1 MRRVYWV
8 CGGIALIL
16 VQALRCPAQTVPTY
30 RATTRLVEVSVIAT
44 DKNGPVGDL
53 TKDDFVLYDNGKKQ
67 NIAFFEEFSRQAL
80 REAATTA
87 PTKLA
92 PGEFSNRSAQSL
104 AEQGGGAV
112 VIVFDALNT
121 GFTDQAI
128 AKKAIMKTL
137 EAVHAGDHVG
147 IYLLGSMMSVIQD
160 FTSDSEQLRHV
171 VETYAAWPD
180 ISYVPPQRRVELTQ
194 TAVWQIR
201 SHLAHLPC
209 RKSVIWI
216 GAGLPNGLYGAD
228 FNVYIVDPRGI
239 AGFPELRAEHTS
251 MAELVPFS
259 WGPALFAR
267 EKEIAASTGGVAFT
281 YSNDI
286 RGAIEQAISD
296 GDLTY
301 TVGFYVPALEE
312 HDAMEYMRKASLRE
326 GSLFHKLRVEITRP
340 GVTARYR
347 QSYAVAPY
355 QAPLERRVGDAFL
368 SPVDLTEL
376 SISARLARGTSTLKL
391 PLTIGATDLGLET
404 KGDSRSGAVDAII
417 IERDLK
423 GVELSRTERALAFDI
438 DEQKYDAFLKAGLR
452 VTFDL
457 SPQPTLAEVKV
468 VVFDR
473 TSGRIGSLTIPV
485 QR

>member
-1 MRRVYWV
+1 M
-8 CGGIALIL
+8 GLIL
-16 VQALRCPAQTVPTY
+16 VHALPCPAQTVPTY
-30 RATTRLVEVSVIAT
+30 RAATRLVEVSVIAT
-44 DKNGPVGDL
+44 DKSGAVGDL

-67 NIAFFEEFSRQAL
+67 NIAFFEKFSRQAL

-87 PTKLA
+87 RASLA
-92 PGEFSNRSAQSL
+92 PGELSNRSAQSL
-104 AEQGGGAV
+104 ADQGGGAV
-112 VIVFDALNT
+112 ISVWDALNT
-121 GFTDQAI
+121 GFTDQMI
-128 AKKAIMKTL
+128 ARKAILKTL

-147 IYLLGSMMSVIQD
+147 IYILGSTMSVIQD
-160 FTSDSEQLRHV
+160 FTSDSEQLRRV
-171 VETYAAWPD
+171 LETHAAWLD
-180 ISYVPPQRRVELTQ
+180 IGYVPPQRRVELTQ

-201 SHLAHLPC
+201 NHLAHLPC

-239 AGFPELRAEHTS
+239 AGFPELRAENTS

-267 EKEIAASTGGVAFT
+267 EKEIAASTGGIAFT

-312 HDAMEYMRKASLRE
+312 HDANEYLRKASLRE

-368 SPVDLTEL
+368 SPIDLTDL
-376 SISARLARGTSTLKL
+376 SISGRLASGPSTLKL

-404 KGDSRSGAVDAII
+404 KGDSRSGAVDVIVV
-417 IERDLK
+417 ERDGK
-423 GVELSRTERALAFDI
+423 GVELSRVQRALAFDI
-438 DEQKYDAFLKAGLR
+438 EGQKYDAFLKSGLR
-452 VTFDL
+452 FAIDL
-457 SPQPTLAEVKV
+457 DPQSALAEVKV
-468 VVFDR
+468 VVIDR
-473 TSGRIGSLTIPV
+473 TSGRIGSLTVPV
-485 QR
+485 ER